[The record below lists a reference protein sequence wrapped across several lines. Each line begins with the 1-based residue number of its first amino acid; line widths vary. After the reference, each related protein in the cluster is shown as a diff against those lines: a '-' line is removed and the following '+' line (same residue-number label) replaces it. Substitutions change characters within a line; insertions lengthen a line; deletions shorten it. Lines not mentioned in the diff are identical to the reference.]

1 MEDQIEQ
8 AVDIAM
14 QGVGDPAVRQQAY
27 EFVNQVKESD
37 EGWQMCLAM
46 FAGDR
51 KRSDGARFFSLQVID
66 QALGRLSREQLV
78 YVRDHLFAY
87 VRMGSG
93 LSVGQANV
101 NVSQAVSFA
110 DDPVHMKNKLGETM
124 AYLFIMTYAEIW
136 DTYFGDFERL
146 LESPESKFGNS
157 RAVDLYLRVLNDIH
171 REIGDTLII
180 RDPATQSRNNDLKDL
195 IRTRDMARLTD
206 SWKQILMYYKDKAV
220 EGQDPLATEIVN
232 NTLRVIGGWVSWADL
247 TLIAEG
253 DVLGAI
259 FNLLSSPKSRIHACD
274 CLSEIVSKKMQPG
287 TKLELIQ
294 VLNLT
299 SIIHTLSES
308 ADINFDERVAK
319 LANSIAAELIYIA
332 ENESG
337 QLGENSEALLLNM
350 FPLLL
355 RYLGNEY
362 DDTSSQVL
370 PSVGSYLQLV
380 RRDSKREKAKINP
393 NRLTKN
399 TADQYEN
406 FPADRTFISDQRHA
420 VVRSI
425 LDAVMK
431 KCRYLSDQEWVED
444 EDDEF
449 CELRQRLKNLQDMC
463 ASIDNQLFLD
473 DVCPLVSQAL
483 ALPPTADWRDIEL
496 GLFELQTVSEA
507 MRSSALSTVKTGQN
521 DSPATVAFNNLFFQM
536 VASDAVAQCP
546 QPAVHLLFM
555 EIVVKHSTLF
565 SQHNTNLLNRVLEFF
580 VSPLGIQNAESTK
593 VQMRSWI
600 LFHKFCKS
608 VKPQIGQVAQLLVD
622 SIRPLLVIQ
631 SEDENDSDDDG
642 NNSGFNAQ
650 LNLYELSGILVSIL
664 DEASATRGVE
674 QTLQPIFTAVEK
686 AIGVSPPTAESI
698 TLVHHNLVAI
708 GTFAQGLDGS
718 SNKLPDGIL
727 QLFKNSAEVVNVA
740 LDRIP
745 DTKIREA
752 ARTVFTRLVPIL
764 GSSILSEISTLIQIL
779 LQRCSHAELADF
791 LGFLGHLLHSFRN
804 DEGVYN
810 MLKSLLSP
818 LCQRVFAS
826 LEELSASAEAGNTDD
841 KVHKVEIQRGYL
853 MFIMQILRDRMG
865 GAIVQDKQLADSI
878 IKSVIHYASDPSD
891 IYTCRSATSC
901 LTKMIQLWGNGELEA
916 ASAEETVFDQGQKIE
931 GFEQIVLEFSSICWQ
946 VPASA
951 GFNLQDAQSKI
962 LVTEFG
968 NIQKHIYLKKGD
980 QFLSYLMEQYFPQ
993 IGVPDNAAKDY
1004 VEKLQSMDAKEFK
1017 KYFSAFVNELVK

>member
-8 AVDIAM
+8 AVDIAI
-14 QGVGDPAVRQQAY
+14 QGVGDPAVRQQALD
-27 EFVNQVKESD
+27 FCNQVKASD

-51 KRSDGARFFSLQVID
+51 KRSDAARYFSLQVID
-66 QALGRLSREQLV
+66 EALGRLNREQLV

-93 LSVGQANV
+93 LSQGQANV
-101 NVSQAVSFA
+101 NVGQAVSFA
-110 DDPVHMKNKLGETM
+110 DDPVHMKNKLGETL
-124 AYLFIMTYAEIW
+124 AYLFIMTYTEIW
-136 DTYFGDFERL
+136 DTFFYDFERL
-146 LESPESKFGNS
+146 LESPENQFGNP
-157 RAVDLYLRVLNDIH
+157 RAADLYLRVLNDIH

-180 RDPATQSRNNDLKDL
+180 RDPAVQSRNNDLKDL
-195 IRTRDMARLTD
+195 IRNRDMARLAD
-206 SWKQILMYYKDKAV
+206 SWKKILMYYKDQQL
-220 EGQDPLATEIVN
+220 EPLATEIVN
-232 NTLRVIGGWVSWADL
+232 NALRVIGGWVSWAEL
-247 TLIAEG
+247 TLIAEPEA
-253 DVLGAI
+253 LEAI

-274 CLSEIVSKKMQPG
+274 CLSEIVAKKMYPNAKFQ
-287 TKLELIQ
+287 LIQ
-294 VLNLT
+294 SLNLT
-299 SIIHTLSES
+299 SIIHTLSQS
-308 ADINFDERVAK
+308 ADIEFDERVAK
-319 LANSIAAELIYIA
+319 LANSIGSELIHIV
-332 ENESG
+332 ETES
-337 QLGENSEALLLNM
+337 QEFSANCEALLLDM

-425 LDAVMK
+425 LEAVMK
-431 KCRYLSDQEWVED
+431 KCRYLDDQEWEED
-444 EDDEF
+444 EDGEF

-473 DVCPLVSQAL
+473 DVCPVISQAL
-483 ALPPTADWRDIEL
+483 SLPPTADWRDIEL
-496 GLFELQTVSEA
+496 GMFELQTLSEA
-507 MRSSALSTVKTGQN
+507 MRSGALSTVKTGQN
-521 DSPATVAFNNLFFQM
+521 ESPATQAFNNLFFQM

-546 QPAVHLLFM
+546 QPAAHLLFM
-555 EIVVKHSTLF
+555 EIVVKHSSLF

-580 VSPLGIQNAESTK
+580 VSPLGIQNSESTK

-631 SEDENDSDDDG
+631 TEDDTDSDDESAG
-642 NNSGFNAQ
+642 SAFNAQ
-650 LNLYELSGILVSIL
+650 LNLFELSGILVSIL
-664 DEASATRGVE
+664 DEASATNGVE

-686 AIGVSPPTAESI
+686 AIGVSPPNAESI

-708 GTFAQGLDGS
+708 GTFAHGLDGS

-745 DTKIREA
+745 DTKVREA

-826 LEELSASAEAGNTDD
+826 LEELSASADAGNTDD
-841 KVHKVEIQRGYL
+841 KVLKVEIQRAYL

-865 GAIVQDKQLADSI
+865 GAIVEDKQLADSI
-878 IKSVIHYASDPSD
+878 IKSVIHYASDPTD
-891 IYTCRSATSC
+891 IYTCRSAASC

-916 ASAEETVFDQGQKIE
+916 ASAEESVFDQGQKID
-931 GFEQIVLEFSSICWQ
+931 GFEQIVLEFSGLCWQ
-946 VPASA
+946 VPASS

-962 LVTEFG
+962 LVTELG

-980 QFLSYLMEQYFPQ
+980 QFLSYLVEQYFPQ

-1004 VEKLQSMDAKEFK
+1004 VEKLKTLENKDFK